1 MDLQIK
7 SRTTQT
13 LETYGTFKV
22 ILGGRSLPKQ
32 DIKPRTHKGNY

>member
-7 SRTTQT
+7 TRTIKA
-13 LETYGTFKV
+13 LKKYRTFKV

-32 DIKPRTHKGNY
+32 DIKPRMHKEN